1 MNITPA
7 TAEQEAMVESFRKYL
22 HAEVRPVA
30 HAYKDR
36 LIPRGTVLEL
46 TQAIADFGLPG
57 GAIAEEHGGLGLPW
71 VTQAMLYEELARTSA
86 DLALVVMINL
96 LAAPALLSARPE
108 VRDRY
113 LPGLIAGKSIAC
125 FGASEPGVGSNVADI
140 RTRARRAG
148 DHFIISGEKTWITNG
163 SYSDF
168 LICTARTGEQELSHI
183 LIDREEHGYE
193 AHNIDKIGF
202 SSQSTAQI
210 FINDARVP
218 VGNVI
223 GEQGMALRHTL
234 IMFERARAHVG
245 LTSVAIMRE
254 ALAASIE
261 YATQREQFGKKLA
274 AHQLIAAKL
283 AEMATHVDASRL
295 LCYRALALIDA
306 GVRCDVESS
315 MAKWYAT
322 EMAVKVC
329 RDAVQLHGGNGITRS
344 FNLESYLR
352 NAIIMPIP
360 DGTTEIQKLIISRG
374 LTGVGAFV

>member
-1 MNITPA
+1 
-7 TAEQEAMVESFRKYL
+7 
-22 HAEVRPVA
+22 
-30 HAYKDR
+30 
-36 LIPRGTVLEL
+36 
-46 TQAIADFGLPG
+46 
-57 GAIAEEHGGLGLPW
+57 
-71 VTQAMLYEELARTSA
+71 
-86 DLALVVMINL
+86 VMINL
-96 LAAPALLSARPE
+96 LAAPTLLSARPA

-113 LPGLIAGKSIAC
+113 LPDLIAGKSIAS
-125 FGASEPGVGSNVADI
+125 FGASEPDVGSNVAGI
-140 RTRARRAG
+140 RTRARRDG
-148 DHFIISGEKTWITNG
+148 DHFIINGEKTWITNG
-163 SYSDF
+163 TYSDF
-168 LICTARTGEQELSHI
+168 LICTARTGEHELSHI
-183 LIDREEHGYE
+183 LIDRAEHGYE

-218 VGNVI
+218 VGNVL
-223 GEQGMALRHTL
+223 GEEGTALRYTL

-329 RDAVQLHGGNGITRS
+329 RDAVQLHGGNGVTRS
-344 FNLESYLR
+344 FNVESYLR